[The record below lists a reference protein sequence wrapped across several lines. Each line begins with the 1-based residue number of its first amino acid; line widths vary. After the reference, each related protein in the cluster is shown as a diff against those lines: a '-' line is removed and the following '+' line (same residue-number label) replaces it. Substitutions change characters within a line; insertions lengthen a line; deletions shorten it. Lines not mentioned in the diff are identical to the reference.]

1 MWLFNWD
8 LFEDFLEILPRSFGF
23 IQGKYRA
30 KLCNSIIDVPIR
42 VVEKVL
48 HDVAFHVWKHLTD
61 IFNFLLLYFLWAHID
76 LAPVLLFNKALH

>member
-8 LFEDFLEILPRSFGF
+8 LLKDFLEVLTGSFWLVHR
-23 IQGKYRA
+23 KNRA
-30 KLCNSIIDVPIR
+30 ELCDCIVDISVG

-61 IFNFLLLYFLWAHID
+61 IFNLLLLYFLWAHID